1 MEELP
6 KPISKQD
13 KFLHNIA
20 DGTPAID
27 DIEAISRQD
36 KYLKYIALNGNTSEG
51 NINQKLGTWSPTLVN
66 YTDSAHPNVV
76 VDPTYSVVYSNAYY
90 LKTGKLVY
98 ISFRIKVEITDIGTG
113 YACVAGLP
121 FNPDQNMIGQSFCIS
136 ENSAVTESDG
146 VVYDGVVGQLYP
158 DIYIETYNER
168 HIPAI
173 SLRTD
178 NGIQAKKF
186 KVGTNWISYSGCY
199 VCDDDYVPPEEP
211 LVTVEHGGTGATT
224 VSEARTN
231 LEVYSKT
238 ETDNLLDS
246 KANTADLSVVATS
259 GSYTDLSD
267 KPTIPTKTSDLTND
281 SEFITN
287 SVNNLVNY
295 YTKSDTYTQTE
306 IDNLVSAIPKF
317 TIAVV
322 AELPEQDISTTTIY
336 LVPSDSEPENL
347 YKEYIYIN
355 DQWELI
361 GIQKADL
368 TNYYNKSQVDDLLSN
383 KADNNAVTAL
393 SGDVETNTNN
403 ISALTSQVETNTSD
417 ISALTS
423 QVGTNTSDIAKLNT
437 DLSNKA
443 DTDEIT
449 TDYNDLEN
457 KPTKLTDFS
466 GVLPINQGGTGAST
480 SENARTNLDVYSKSE
495 VDNLIPPELEI
506 VQETGQSET
515 DVMSQKAST
524 QLFAP
529 KEHLHYSYDI
539 NTNYF
544 IKNQLVG
551 ISNLSKIIRIN
562 YNSSSPI
569 YYGMFN
575 SHGEK
580 TDGVYKYTYYQ
591 TTNNSQY
598 TTVTITDDNTSFNY
612 SNIAITIDEAN
623 KYVYATNGRSLFR
636 GKYTQYG
643 NGITSFEKVGTLT
656 GLGTFN
662 SVDSLDYYAGRFF
675 LSLSAMQQYDK
686 FYTSTDGLNWA
697 VVESMNNTVSG
708 SDSVSLY
715 YLNNK
720 YFIILYNK
728 GIYSS
733 DDGVNNWTKVLD
745 KNDSGTISSLIY
757 GNGMYVAKDS
767 GGRKF
772 YTSTDGTSWETI
784 TNTSTYCDILWYNA
798 KDKNFYTLR
807 LDGYEKK
814 TTMYKTSDLTK
825 YTEVR
830 DVFIPTG
837 TTTTLSLYVSTN
849 NEIWIK
855 QYSSDG
861 YYMYYHTDK
870 ELPQI
875 VNIPCG
881 GTGATTAEEA
891 RNNLDVYSKS
901 EVDDLIPSEFEI
913 VQETGT
919 SEIAVMSQ
927 KAVTDA
933 IPTSLTDFG
942 GVLTIEQGGTGATT
956 TEDALTNLGTVP
968 VYTVVTDFI
977 SLPATTSEIV
987 QAMPSP
993 AILMTWV
1000 DTTSNSITDLPCNYG
1015 TLTICKRSASRV
1027 QILYNRSYEGAVN
1040 GNHFYFGNYNTSS
1053 KTVTWNKIFT
1063 DYSGCQIPIANG
1075 GTGASTAEN
1084 ARANLDVY
1092 SKLEIDTLLK
1102 PTVLYSNDEG
1112 TQSSITLSDSAEN
1125 YSYFEIYFRG
1135 NDGERNMCKV
1145 FQPNGAIAMLS
1156 TSLINNVT
1164 LYQKTSCVQISGT
1177 SISWIDVSHGWAII
1191 ANGQTANVNS
1201 SVNKIYI
1208 MYVIGYK

>member
-20 DGTPAID
+20 DGTPTID

-36 KYLKYIALNGNTSEG
+36 KYLKYIALNGGTSEG

-90 LKTGKLVY
+90 LKMGKLVY

-158 DIYIETYNER
+158 DIYLETYNER

-246 KANTADLSVVATS
+246 KANTDDLSAVATS
-259 GSYTDLSD
+259 GSYNDLSD
-267 KPTIPTKTSDLTND
+267 KPTIPTKISDLTND

-322 AELPEQDISTTTIY
+322 AELPTQDISTTTIY
-336 LVPSDSEPENL
+336 LVPSNSESEDL
-347 YKEYIYIN
+347 YKEYIYVN
-355 DQWELI
+355 NQWELI

-383 KADNNAVTAL
+383 KAD
-393 SGDVETNTNN
+393 
-403 ISALTSQVETNTSD
+403 
-417 ISALTS
+417 
-423 QVGTNTSDIAKLNT
+423 
-437 DLSNKA
+437 
-443 DTDEIT
+443 TDEII

-457 KPTKLTDFS
+457 KPTSLTDFG

-495 VDNLIPPELEI
+495 VDNLISPELEI
-506 VQETGQSET
+506 VQNTGTSETAVMSQKAVSEMNAIGEGAVAYNASKKVNNIAFGGNASAGAGTGSDSSNTAIGYNAIGTGGSATAVGCSAKANKNQSTSIGTASSATSIYCTSLGTMCNSTANYSTSIGSNATVSGIYSVTLGYYSRTTEASVVSVGDGSTNANYGTRRIVNVKDPVNAQDAATKKYVDDKVAESSGSNINVVQETGQSET
-515 DVMSQKAST
+515 D
-524 QLFAP
+524 
-529 KEHLHYSYDI
+529 
-539 NTNYF
+539 
-544 IKNQLVG
+544 
-551 ISNLSKIIRIN
+551 
-562 YNSSSPI
+562 
-569 YYGMFN
+569 
-575 SHGEK
+575 
-580 TDGVYKYTYYQ
+580 
-591 TTNNSQY
+591 
-598 TTVTITDDNTSFNY
+598 
-612 SNIAITIDEAN
+612 
-623 KYVYATNGRSLFR
+623 
-636 GKYTQYG
+636 
-643 NGITSFEKVGTLT
+643 
-656 GLGTFN
+656 
-662 SVDSLDYYAGRFF
+662 
-675 LSLSAMQQYDK
+675 
-686 FYTSTDGLNWA
+686 
-697 VVESMNNTVSG
+697 
-708 SDSVSLY
+708 
-715 YLNNK
+715 
-720 YFIILYNK
+720 
-728 GIYSS
+728 
-733 DDGVNNWTKVLD
+733 
-745 KNDSGTISSLIY
+745 
-757 GNGMYVAKDS
+757 
-767 GGRKF
+767 
-772 YTSTDGTSWETI
+772 
-784 TNTSTYCDILWYNA
+784 
-798 KDKNFYTLR
+798 
-807 LDGYEKK
+807 
-814 TTMYKTSDLTK
+814 
-825 YTEVR
+825 
-830 DVFIPTG
+830 
-837 TTTTLSLYVSTN
+837 
-849 NEIWIK
+849 
-855 QYSSDG
+855 
-861 YYMYYHTDK
+861 
-870 ELPQI
+870 
-875 VNIPCG
+875 
-881 GTGATTAEEA
+881 
-891 RNNLDVYSKS
+891 
-901 EVDDLIPSEFEI
+901 
-913 VQETGT
+913 
-919 SEIAVMSQ
+919 VMSQ

-933 IPTSLTDFG
+933 IPTSLTDFSD
-942 GVLTIEQGGTGATT
+942 VLSIEQGGTGATT
-956 TEDALTNLGTVP
+956 AG
-968 VYTVVTDFI
+968 
-977 SLPATTSEIV
+977 
-987 QAMPSP
+987 
-993 AILMTWV
+993 
-1000 DTTSNSITDLPCNYG
+1000 
-1015 TLTICKRSASRV
+1015 
-1027 QILYNRSYEGAVN
+1027 
-1040 GNHFYFGNYNTSS
+1040 
-1053 KTVTWNKIFT
+1053 
-1063 DYSGCQIPIANG
+1063 
-1075 GTGASTAEN
+1075 N
-1084 ARANLDVY
+1084 ARANLEVY
-1092 SKLEIDTLLK
+1092 SKSEIDTLLE
-1102 PTVLYSNDEG
+1102 PTVLYSNSEG

-1125 YSYFEIYFRG
+1125 YSYLEIYFRG
-1135 NDGERNMCKV
+1135 NDSERNMCKV

-1191 ANGQTANVNS
+1191 TSGQSPNINS